1 MRDALR
7 ALEQEGLVRRVQGS
21 GTFVAHPRVPN
32 SLDMNFGVTA
42 AIRQGGMRPGVEQ
55 ARHWVEPAAANESER
70 LALGPGEDVLV
81 IDRVRTADGR
91 PVVVSRDVLPHKLL
105 RGRDDVIDALLA
117 GSVYAVL
124 EDEFGITIQYGIASF
139 CPVRAEHSLADRLRV
154 EPGELLFYLWQ
165 VDYAESGDPV
175 LSSHEYH
182 LADAFEFSVVRRR
195 SRKEGHM
202 TAHVG
207 KSLRLKRVIDAALAV
222 LRDLRTRPRHDLAD
236 VPATTRRHPCP
247 GTAEA
252 VAGGANVIMMSKGMI
267 RIAEPSFGATTSL
280 ALLLSGIRPSR
291 RRPAGDCERRH
302 GRGGPPAGRRCRRP
316 LSPRSTESTRPA

>member
-1 MRDALR
+1 MLRAETVRVELSERISGDQLAVGTRLPSEPKLAAELGVSRATVRDALR

-182 LADAFEFSVVRRR
+182 LADAFEFSVVRR
-195 SRKEGHM
+195 GP
-202 TAHVG
+202 G
-207 KSLRLKRVIDAALAV
+207 KRV
-222 LRDLRTRPRHDLAD
+222 T
-236 VPATTRRHPCP
+236 
-247 GTAEA
+247 
-252 VAGGANVIMMSKGMI
+252 
-267 RIAEPSFGATTSL
+267 
-280 ALLLSGIRPSR
+280 
-291 RRPAGDCERRH
+291 
-302 GRGGPPAGRRCRRP
+302 
-316 LSPRSTESTRPA
+316 